1 MTAVVVPILLMV
13 LVALG
18 LSVAMVAVGKLLG
31 PGRSGA
37 VKQMPYESGMDPI
50 HDTRRRFD
58 VRFYMVAIAF
68 LIFDVELL
76 FLYPW
81 AVARTHPEGLAPAI
95 EKVVTE
101 HAAYGE
107 RPLAG
112 YVAGTGYKGEH
123 FAATV
128 AERTWIVFFSV
139 LTFLATLTA
148 GFVYCWKKGL
158 FQWR

>member
-1 MTAVVVPILLMV
+1 MTSAVLPILLMV
-13 LVALG
+13 LAAVG
-18 LSVAMVAVGKLLG
+18 LSVAMVVVGKLLG
-31 PGRSGA
+31 PARSGA

-95 EKVVTE
+95 EQVVRETE
-101 HAAYGE
+101 PVAPYI
-107 RPLAG
+107 AG
-112 YVAGTGYKGEH
+112 VGLVGEH
-123 FAATV
+123 FNANV
-128 AERTWIVFFSV
+128 VERTWIVFFSV
-139 LTFLATLTA
+139 LTFLGTLTL